1 MNDFMKKINF
11 WLDDQEFFALPGE
24 TVLHAVLK
32 TGKEIPHVCFGS
44 ELEPTESCRTCIVED
59 EKTGRIVTSCALVPK
74 EGMRLRSDTEKIRK
88 ARTLNLELLFAGHAK
103 RCPDCKEGR
112 WCKIAQSCEKYGVD
126 LKKFTQREI
135 QEPIEHFDGEPV
147 IEFDPSACINCG
159 KCIEACKK
167 CSVCYLLE
175 KGSGNEQTIG
185 TLRDKIACIF
195 CGQCTV
201 VCPTGAMRAHNSI
214 AEVEAAINNPKKIVI
229 VQPAPSIRS
238 ALGEGWATP
247 FDKHSTGKMYAAF
260 RKLGFDKIFDVNF
273 GADITTMVEAGELAE
288 RLGKNK
294 HLPMFTSCCPAW
306 VRYVEHFQ
314 PQLLPHLTTARSPHI
329 HSGGAFKTWWAQKNN
344 INPDD
349 IFVVSIM
356 PCTSKK
362 YEITRKEY
370 AVNKGKHSP
379 VDAVLTTRELIT
391 MMKERKIE
399 WTKLKDEKPDEIAEY
414 SGAGAIY
421 GASGGVM
428 ESALRTAA
436 WKLTGKNLP
445 KLELTEVRG
454 MAGIKTSEIKLQ
466 DKTIRVAVVSTVH
479 YIPQILAQLKNDP
492 EAYHYIE
499 VMACPGGCVGGGGQ
513 PAYDFPEQVDQR
525 RKNLYTIDDAKKV
538 RCAHEN
544 KLVEEYLEWCE
555 RQPSSVRK
563 SVLETHFFNRQK
575 K

>member
-1 MNDFMKKINF
+1 MKKTKF
-11 WLDDQEFFALPGE
+11 WLDDKPFSSEPGE
-24 TVLHAVLK
+24 SVLHAVLK
-32 TGKEIPHVCFGS
+32 AGVEIPHVCFGA
-44 ELEPTESCRTCIVED
+44 ELEPTESCRTCIVEE
-59 EKTGRIVTSCALVPK
+59 EKTGKIMTSCSLIPK
-74 EGMRLRSDTEKIRK
+74 EGMRLRSDTDQIKK
-88 ARTLNLELLFAGHAK
+88 TRTLNLELLFAGHTE
-103 RCPDCKEGR
+103 RCIDCKEGR
-112 WCKIAQSCEKYGVD
+112 WCKIAKSCEKYGVN
-126 LKKFTQREI
+126 LNKFKKREI
-135 QEPIEHFDGEPV
+135 QTPLQKFDGEPI
-147 IEFDPSACINCG
+147 IEFDPAACINCG

-175 KGSGNEQTIG
+175 KDSGSKQTIG

-201 VCPTGAMRAHNSI
+201 VCPTGALREHNSI
-214 AEVEAAINNPKKIVI
+214 SEVEAAINDPTKTVI
-229 VQPAPSIRS
+229 VQAAPSIR
-238 ALGEGWATP
+238 AAIGEGWNAE
-247 FDKHSTGKMYAAF
+247 FDTNSTGKMYAAF

-273 GADITTMVEAGELAE
+273 GADITTMIEATELAE
-288 RLGKNK
+288 RLKTSK
-294 HLPMFTSCCPAW
+294 HLPMFTACCPAW

-329 HSGGAFKTWWAQKNN
+329 HSGGAFKTWWAKKNN
-344 INPDD
+344 IHPDN

-362 YEITRKEY
+362 YEITRKELFI
-370 AVNKGKHSP
+370 NKKKHAP
-379 VDAVLTTRELIT
+379 VDAVLTTREIIT
-391 MMKERKIE
+391 MLHEKKINWE
-399 WTKLKDEKPDEIAEY
+399 KLSPSKPDEIATH

-436 WKLTGKNLP
+436 WKLTGKNIP
-445 KLELTEVRG
+445 KLELTDVRG
-454 MAGIKTSEIKLQ
+454 MAGIKTAEIQIGK
-466 DKTIRVAVVSTVH
+466 KTLRVAVVSTVH
-479 YIPQILAQLKNDP
+479 YIPQILATLKHDP

-525 RKNLYTIDDAKKV
+525 RKNLYTIDDAKEI

-544 KLVEEYLEWCE
+544 TLVQEYLEWCDT
-555 RQPSSVRK
+555 QPK
-563 SVLETHFFNRQK
+563 KTKNALLETHFPHRK